1 MHGHL
6 SIKIFSLLQCVFS
19 ECVVADFFF
28 FVLISGMS
36 SFILRL
42 TLATKQQNS
51 CQSKL
56 CVQQ

>member
-6 SIKIFSLLQCVFS
+6 NVKVFSLLQCVFS
-19 ECVVADFFF
+19 EGVVADFFVF
-28 FVLISGMS
+28 ISGMS

-56 CVQQ
+56 CVQE

>member
-1 MHGHL
+1 MYGHL
-6 SIKIFSLLQCVFS
+6 NVIVFSLLQCVFS
-19 ECVVADFFF
+19 EGLVPDF

-36 SFILRL
+36 SFILHL